1 MTLPTHVWLLRHA
14 ETATPNVFHGAESDV
29 GLSNLGHQQANAA
42 ADWFRALRPT
52 AVISSGM
59 RRAVDTA
66 APIATACRVPH
77 HTEPDLHERRVGAMS
92 GQSFMLSNGPWA
104 ETVAQWS
111 NDNTS
116 YTTEGAESYDQ
127 VRERVVS
134 AWNDVVSTYPSGRIV
149 IVTHGIVCKVLL
161 LTLLEGYGPAAW
173 DKLGRVPNVAVSEL
187 FTTNPGWNAAQ
198 LLTVPEPVARLTNG
212 LPTGVGVV
220 TPRIEA

>member
-1 MTLPTHVWLLRHA
+1 MTVPTHVWLLRHA

-29 GLSNLGHQQANAA
+29 GLSNLGYQQANAA
-42 ADWFRALRPT
+42 ADWFHALQPT
-52 AVISSGM
+52 VVISSGM

-77 HTEPDLHERRVGAMS
+77 RIEPNLHERRVGAMS

-111 NDNTS
+111 NGNTS
-116 YTTEGAESYDQ
+116 YTTDGAESYDQ

-134 AWNDVVSTYPSGRIV
+134 AWNDVVSTSPCGRIV
-149 IVTHGIVCKVLL
+149 IVAHGIVCKVLL
-161 LTLLEGYGPAAW
+161 LTLLEGYGSTAW

-187 FTTNPGWNAAQ
+187 FATNPGWNAAQ
-198 LLTVPEPVARLTNG
+198 LLTVPEPVALLTNG
-212 LPTGVGVV
+212 LPTGVGVIS
-220 TPRIEA
+220 PRIEA